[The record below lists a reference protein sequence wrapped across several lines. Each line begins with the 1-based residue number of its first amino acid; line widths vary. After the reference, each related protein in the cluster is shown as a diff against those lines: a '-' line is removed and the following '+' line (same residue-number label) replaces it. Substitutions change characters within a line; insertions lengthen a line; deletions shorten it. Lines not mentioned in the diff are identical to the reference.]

1 MLSRPMLDRTAF
13 WGISYYAILIVA
25 AIIIG
30 YFISTSRARKYGL
43 PDDIILNLLLL
54 GIPLAII
61 CARLYYVFFRFSYYA
76 EHIQHTG
83 RRPRDLWRGPGR
95 ADRRKDCLQPGKCPD
110 GGSP

>member
-76 EHIQHTG
+76 EDPLSIFNI
-83 RRPRDLWRGPGR
+83 RPQRLSAAGQMSGWRISLMLLPPR
-95 ADRRKDCLQPGKCPD
+95 
-110 GGSP
+110 